1 MKINST
7 KFYTTL
13 FVIVLFLQLY
23 LPSFKANIFLQ
34 LFVLLFFFIFNRV
47 TISYAFLK
55 SSYPIFILFF
65 MGFIGV
71 LLYKQPLL
79 NVFKD
84 VFHFLKPILGL
95 LIGYL
100 FYKKINDFRLFLK
113 TVIVVGFLS
122 AIVHLLIL
130 IISGDLFTFSINVIR
145 GFGRDNFLELLALFF
160 LLYQKKL
167 NLAPLFKNNLA
178 NKIIFIIL
186 LISNILYFS
195 RTMIV
200 VAIILYISV
209 KGFTKI
215 TRNGIKIIGVF
226 FVSILLLYVY
236 LYSVKLDRNKPGLE
250 SFLFKIKIAPSEIFT
265 TKIDREDHKDLW
277 DHWRGY
283 EAKRAIYLMNEN
295 PETYFLGNGFGSLVN
310 LKFFAPLTE
319 DDKGIKYISE
329 LHNGYIYVLYKV
341 GSIGLLFYL
350 LFLIN
355 LYRKIYKSKGKI
367 VLLVSSIAVVYLF
380 TTLTITG
387 IYNNRDIIIMLLGGL
402 LYFSEKDN
410 SITEKESL

>member
-226 FVSILLLYVY
+226 FVSILSLYVY

-367 VLLVSSIAVVYLF
+367 ALLVSSIGVVYFF

>member
-145 GFGRDNFLELLALFF
+145 GFGRDNFLELFALFF

-178 NKIIFIIL
+178 RKIIFIVL

-367 VLLVSSIAVVYLF
+367 ALLVSSIAVVYLF

-410 SITEKESL
+410 FITEKESL

>member
-226 FVSILLLYVY
+226 FVSILSLYVY

>member
-1 MKINST
+1 
-7 KFYTTL
+7 
-13 FVIVLFLQLY
+13 
-23 LPSFKANIFLQ
+23 
-34 LFVLLFFFIFNRV
+34 
-47 TISYAFLK
+47 
-55 SSYPIFILFF
+55 

-226 FVSILLLYVY
+226 FVSILSLYVY

>member
-226 FVSILLLYVY
+226 FVSILSLYVY

-410 SITEKESL
+410 FTTEKESL